1 MQFNQFDFESMRQW
15 LKSLPCSDIRIM
27 RARLITFDLMRYR
40 EAYDE
45 IYNYISIMGG
55 EIKGV

>member
-1 MQFNQFDFESMRQW
+1 MRQW
-15 LKSLPCSDIRIM
+15 LKSLPCGDTRIM
-27 RARLITFDLMRYR
+27 RARLVTFDLMRYR

-55 EIKGV
+55 EIEGV

>member
-1 MQFNQFDFESMRQW
+1 MMFNQFDFEGMRAW
-15 LKSLPCSDIRIM
+15 LKSLPCSDLRVV

-45 IYNYISIMGG
+45 IYNFIIVMGG
-55 EIKGV
+55 KIEGV

>member
-1 MQFNQFDFESMRQW
+1 MSFSQFDFDGMREW
-15 LKSLPCSDIRIM
+15 LKKIPCSDPRII

-45 IYNYISIMGG
+45 IYNYITVMGG
-55 EIKGV
+55 VIHN